1 MSMDLPEDVAQQGSE
16 GLELP
21 DVTKASAL
29 PEDLPIPTHSRL
41 VFPIWNA
48 VDLNFLAHSP
58 STWL

>member
-29 PEDLPIPTHSRL
+29 PEDLPIPTHSRS
-41 VFPIWNA
+41 VFPI
-48 VDLNFLAHSP
+48 
-58 STWL
+58 